1 MALTHAF
8 PTTIEVAELLTSLLG
23 KDVAARKND
32 AVKHDLQSAWVY
44 AVYEHEDGTIG
55 AAIVCDVAA
64 AAFGGAALSLIPAG
78 MAQDSI
84 KSGRVAQNLSEN
96 FHEVLNV
103 CVSLFN
109 GSGPRLKLGRFVAP
123 PADAPADVLAFFG
136 QAGQHLGLDLNV
148 HGYGS
153 GKAAIYV
160 A

>member
-8 PTTIEVAELLTSLLG
+8 PTAIEVAELLTSLLG

-32 AVKHDLQSAWVY
+32 AVKHDTQNAWVY
-44 AVYEHEDGTIG
+44 AIYEHEDGTVG
-55 AAIVCDVAA
+55 ATIACDVAA

-84 KSGRVAQNLSEN
+84 KSGRVAQNLAEN

-109 GSGPRLKLGRFVAP
+109 GAGPRLKLGRFVAP
-123 PADAPADVLAFFG
+123 PADAPDDLTAFFAS
-136 QAGQHLGLDLNV
+136 AGQHLGLDL
-148 HGYGS
+148 HIDGYGA
-153 GKAAIYV
+153 GKVAIYV

>member
-8 PTTIEVAELLTSLLG
+8 PTAIEVAELLTGLLG

-32 AVKHDLQSAWVY
+32 AVKFDPQSSWVY
-44 AVYEHEDGTIG
+44 AVYEHDDGTVG
-55 AAIVCDVAA
+55 AAIVCDVAT

-109 GSGPRLKLGRFVAP
+109 GAGPRLKLGRFVAP
-123 PADAPADVLAFFG
+123 PAPAPDDLTAFFAN
-136 QAGQHLGLDLNV
+136 AGQHLGLDLTID
-148 HGYGS
+148 GYGA